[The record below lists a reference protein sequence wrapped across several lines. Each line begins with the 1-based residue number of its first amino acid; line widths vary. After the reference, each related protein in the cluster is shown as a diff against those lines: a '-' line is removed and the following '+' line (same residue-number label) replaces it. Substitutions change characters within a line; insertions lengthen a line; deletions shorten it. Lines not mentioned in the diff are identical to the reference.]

1 VREPI
6 VGALILI
13 AALAVSPLG
22 YLSIPYLDA
31 VSLEAAASIAPEE
44 SLRHSPVYDNPSGH

>member
-1 VREPI
+1 
-6 VGALILI
+6 
-13 AALAVSPLG
+13 VSPLG

-44 SLRHSPVYDNPSGH
+44 SLRHSPSTTIRAATDD